1 MAASHTELQDC
12 QNIIKSN
19 YSDFIKAYSILAA
32 HSQNYPLVD
41 RPRFEVFCNKL
52 EIISSVLTNKTCNK
66 IFNECGS
73 GFDLTRPQFL
83 NAILQLVFAKF
94 LRPKAQ

>member
-1 MAASHTELQDC
+1 MFDFPLIHGVERMAASQTELLDC

-32 HSQNYPLVD
+32 HSQNYPLID

-83 NAILQLVFAKF
+83 NAIL
-94 LRPKAQ
+94 